1 MSDYRLEL
9 TGATQG
15 LALARALPVR
25 ADMRQD
31 FEAEAGALPIGPMWT
46 LYDGARVVGL
56 GGLERRGAG
65 TSAGWLLVPED
76 LTPRDWAKGRRAILE
91 VLQWAAW
98 HSVRRVAAVVEAG
111 NIGAQHLLARLGF
124 EAADRVGDDITMVRE
139 LV

>member
-1 MSDYRLEL
+1 MTYALQM
-9 TGATQG
+9 TAATQA
-15 LALARALPVR
+15 LAIARALPVR
-25 ADMRQD
+25 ADMQRD
-31 FEAEAGALPIGPMWT
+31 FEAEGAALPIGPIWT
-46 LYDGARVVGL
+46 LLDGDRVVGL

-65 TSAGWLLVPED
+65 TSAGWLLVPEG
-76 LTPRDWAKGRRAILE
+76 LSARDWAKGRRAILE

-124 EAADRVGDDITMVRE
+124 EASDRDGDDITMVRE